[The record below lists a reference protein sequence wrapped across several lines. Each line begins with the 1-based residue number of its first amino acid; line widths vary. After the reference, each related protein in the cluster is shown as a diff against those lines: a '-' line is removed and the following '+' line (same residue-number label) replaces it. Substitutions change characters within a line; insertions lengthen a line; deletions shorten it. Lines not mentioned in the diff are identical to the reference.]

1 MVDPELIKET
11 FNQRDMPVK
20 DRLQEIAGL
29 GREDALEEVAE
40 ALGDLLWERQRLYQ
54 PTDDIEAAIE
64 RIKEL

>member
-20 DRLQEIAGL
+20 DRLHEIAVL
-29 GREDALEEVAE
+29 GREDALEEAAG
-40 ALGDLLWERQRLYQ
+40 ALGDLLWERQRLEL
-54 PTDDIEAAIE
+54 PTADIEEAIE